1 MNSLSLT
8 AYKALARGTKA
19 SQPQSYPTRPDGPLI
34 WGVVHDHASA
44 RALIYLVER
53 LRMLRGPCCLLITYS
68 DTPPRVPKHKSTFCH
83 PLPVD
88 TLEAARSF
96 LNHWQPSICL
106 WFGGNL
112 RPALIACAKESGLAM
127 SLLSGQAA
135 LLDQPIWRWLP
146 SLARES
152 LDAFSV
158 INAYDVNAQRQLR
171 KMDGA
176 RHTIPVQGP
185 LQDAVLPPSANESVF
200 EEVSGDLNGRPVWL
214 AAQVQED
221 ELKDVLKAHRTAI
234 KITHRLTLILVA
246 ASFPIS
252 VEARGLLKSQGWR
265 VCHWEDGDPIDEST
279 QVIFVEEPE
288 EMGLWYRI
296 APFSFLGSSLKAG
309 HGGCDPYVAA
319 SLGSAIIY
327 GPNVGPYMDN
337 YTRLAAVGAARIVK
351 DADSLARA
359 IAQLLGAD
367 QTASMAHAAWAAI
380 SQGAE
385 ASDAVIETIQER
397 LDALENGA

>member
-176 RHTIPVQGP
+176 RHTIPVQ
-185 LQDAVLPPSANESVF
+185 
-200 EEVSGDLNGRPVWL
+200 
-214 AAQVQED
+214 
-221 ELKDVLKAHRTAI
+221 
-234 KITHRLTLILVA
+234 
-246 ASFPIS
+246 
-252 VEARGLLKSQGWR
+252 
-265 VCHWEDGDPIDEST
+265 
-279 QVIFVEEPE
+279 
-288 EMGLWYRI
+288 
-296 APFSFLGSSLKAG
+296 
-309 HGGCDPYVAA
+309 
-319 SLGSAIIY
+319 
-327 GPNVGPYMDN
+327 
-337 YTRLAAVGAARIVK
+337 
-351 DADSLARA
+351 
-359 IAQLLGAD
+359 
-367 QTASMAHAAWAAI
+367 
-380 SQGAE
+380 
-385 ASDAVIETIQER
+385 
-397 LDALENGA
+397 